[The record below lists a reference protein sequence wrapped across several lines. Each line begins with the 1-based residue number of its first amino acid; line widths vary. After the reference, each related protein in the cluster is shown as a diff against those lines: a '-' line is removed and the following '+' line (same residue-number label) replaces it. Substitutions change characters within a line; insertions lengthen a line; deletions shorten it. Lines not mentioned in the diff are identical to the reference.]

1 MLVIGLTGG
10 IGSGKSEVSQ
20 RFAELGAAVVDT
32 DIISRELVAPGSP
45 LLARIADA
53 LGSDLIDD
61 RQRLDRRRLR
71 ERVFSDDRQRKQ
83 LEDILHPQIRE
94 QTLARLAALD
104 APYAVVVIPLLLE
117 TRYPIPVDRILVVDA
132 PEALRIQRV
141 ARRDRVPQAAV
152 RQIIARQASREA
164 RLAAADEVIVN
175 NGDLAAL
182 ERQIRALHARYLALA
197 QV

>member
-83 LEDILHPQIRE
+83 LEDSLHPQIRE

>member
-10 IGSGKSEVSQ
+10 IGSGKSEFSQ

-71 ERVFSDDRQRKQ
+71 ERVFSDDRQRKE